1 MDLVREWLRAACDAR
16 VYDGVMCSIIKNE
29 KEDQF
34 YEEVRSVGRFT
45 LNLC

>member
-34 YEEVRSVGRFT
+34 YEER
-45 LNLC
+45 LCGLCGCVWLR